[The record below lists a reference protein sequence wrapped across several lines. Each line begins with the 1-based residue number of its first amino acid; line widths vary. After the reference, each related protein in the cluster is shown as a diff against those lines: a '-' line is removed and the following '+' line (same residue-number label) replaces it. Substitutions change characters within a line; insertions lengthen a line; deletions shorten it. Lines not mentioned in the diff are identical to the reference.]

1 MLEAEECLSHDALN
15 ASSSGISPQLEDSE
29 LFDVANLRRWLE
41 KSSLSPDAV
50 IFWKKCSRADR
61 RDGQRRDSAVHQQNK
76 AAFFFDASYAAVP
89 QGRYEDPGVYGKMKS
104 HRSEHT

>member
-1 MLEAEECLSHDALN
+1 MLEAEECLSHDAVN

-50 IFWKKCSRADR
+50 IF
-61 RDGQRRDSAVHQQNK
+61 
-76 AAFFFDASYAAVP
+76 
-89 QGRYEDPGVYGKMKS
+89 
-104 HRSEHT
+104 

>member
-1 MLEAEECLSHDALN
+1 MRSWLFFPQFLYSNMLEAEECLSHDALN

-50 IFWKKCSRADR
+50 IF
-61 RDGQRRDSAVHQQNK
+61 
-76 AAFFFDASYAAVP
+76 
-89 QGRYEDPGVYGKMKS
+89 
-104 HRSEHT
+104 